1 MSPTSPDPAPPRAV
15 AERVAELN
23 RQIRALFKHRDTRL
37 TDEQRAEYHR
47 LLDELDRVGRG
58 DVTTAA

>member
-1 MSPTSPDPAPPRAV
+1 MRS

-23 RQIRALFKHRDTRL
+23 AQIRALFKHRDTRL

>member
-1 MSPTSPDPAPPRAV
+1 MRS
-15 AERVAELN
+15 AERIAELN
-23 RQIRALFKHRDTRL
+23 KQIRALFKHRDTRL
-37 TDEQRAEYHR
+37 DDAARAEYHR

>member
-1 MSPTSPDPAPPRAV
+1 MPPTSSPQDRV
-15 AERVAELN
+15 RSAERVAELN

>member
-1 MSPTSPDPAPPRAV
+1 MPPTPPDPAPARAA

-23 RQIRALFKHRDTRL
+23 ERIRALFKHRDTRL
-37 TDEQRAEYHR
+37 DDAARAEYHR